1 MQNGSSGIYRKAKVT
16 RKIKMTKYDAG
27 TLKRS
32 GAGIAQAAAA
42 GSFVFGDEP
51 AGSGTY
57 APDPDKSGEDLSG
70 SRYLF
75 FHSALRFSRNADIPS
90 NLSSE
95 PKQTV
100 EASTS
105 SWQPECRFIS
115 IPSFMATFA

>member
-1 MQNGSSGIYRKAKVT
+1 MPAPDRLRVPA
-16 RKIKMTKYDAG
+16 A
-27 TLKRS
+27 
-32 GAGIAQAAAA
+32 AQAAAA

-51 AGSGTY
+51 AGSGTEY
-57 APDPDKSGEDLSG
+57 VPDPDQSGEDLSG

-105 SWQPECRFIS
+105 RWQPECRFIS